1 MNFLLTVTAIIL
13 TLAAIWLWIRSWFFP
28 PSGITSVDI
37 LIEPFELAKL
47 ILNEV
52 IYEEGGDS
60 NSTVGLKNTRLFD
73 CSMGD
78 DKEFKEKSIP
88 FSEFLDVEHTLTNSS
103 GVYPNTYPTAH
114 IVKKRMEELGVEL
127 DNTIICYN
135 QAGKIG
141 AGRVYHILT
150 TYGFKNVRVLNGDL
164 GYWEKIALP
173 VVPGIELNYTKSS
186 LHKLKFNH
194 RTLVDLEQVY
204 SASIGADVTLQLIDV
219 RNPEMFNGSSTNNE
233 LACRPGHIC
242 NAINIPL
249 SEFKHEDGRYKNSI
263 EILQTL
269 MTHHV
274 DLTKDL
280 ATYCFTGIASS
291 EAYLALKIAK
301 YKEVKLYDGSWSE
314 FG

>member
-1 MNFLLTVTAIIL
+1 MNLVLTITAIIF
-13 TLAAIWLWIRSWFFP
+13 TLAAIWFWVRSWFFP
-28 PSGITSVDI
+28 PPEIISPDI

-52 IYEEGGDS
+52 IYDEGGDG

-73 CSMGD
+73 CSMGK
-78 DKEFKEKSIP
+78 DKEFQEKSIP

-103 GVYPNTYPTAH
+103 GVYPNTYPTGH
-114 IVKKRMEELGVEL
+114 IVRKRMEELGVEMG
-127 DNTIICYN
+127 NTIICYN

-150 TYGFKNVRVLNGDL
+150 TYGFKHVRVLNGDL
-164 GYWEKIALP
+164 GYWEKIGLP
-173 VVPGIELNYTKSS
+173 VVPGVELNYTKSS

-204 SASIGADVTLQLIDV
+204 SASIGADETLQLIDV
-219 RNPEMFNGSSTNNE
+219 RDPEMFNGTKNNDE

-249 SEFKHEDGRYKNSI
+249 AEFKHEGGRYKSAI
-263 EILQTL
+263 EILDVL
-269 MTHHV
+269 MRHHV
-274 DLTKDL
+274 DLTKDI

-291 EAYLALKIAK
+291 EAYLALRIAK
-301 YKEVKLYDGSWSE
+301 YEEVVLYDGSWSE